1 MLPNRAEMGR
11 KKKRKKKIAQP
22 GLSAAPVRRRRV
34 PIAFV
39 GAAAAAAL
47 AAAALMLY
55 AKNSSSGP
63 SPSPAASLSVAT
75 APAVAVGRQLPSQG
89 NEHNMPLD
97 RLEKFAYNS
106 DPPTSGPHLEV
117 FSDGFVSQRPL
128 PKYMQVHFLE
138 HANVLLQ
145 YNCVCPDVAAALA
158 QIAAEYDDRLLPPG
172 RTIAVAADVSAAAEQ
187 GVAVVVAPYPGM
199 RRRIALTA
207 WRRLLE
213 LDGVDKAQIVTFVNQ
228 YLNNHE
234 NAKP

>member
-1 MLPNRAEMGR
+1 MLPNRAAMGR
-11 KKKRKKKIAQP
+11 KKKKKKKIAQS
-22 GLSAAPVRRRRV
+22 GLSAAPARRRRV
-34 PIAFV
+34 PVAFV
-39 GAAAAAAL
+39 VAAAAAIV
-47 AAAALMLY
+47 AAAALLLY
-55 AKNSSSGP
+55 ARNSSSEP
-63 SPSPAASLSVAT
+63 SPSPTASLSVAT
-75 APAVAVGRQLPSQG
+75 APAIALGRQFPSQG
-89 NEHNMPLD
+89 NEHNMPQD

-187 GVAVVVAPYPGM
+187 GAAVVVAPYPGM
-199 RRRIALTA
+199 KSKIALTA

-213 LDGVDKAQIVTFVNQ
+213 LDGIDKAQIVTFINQ
-228 YLNNHE
+228 YLNNHD
-234 NAKP
+234 NARP